1 MKKEI
6 KELRKKID
14 AIDKELITIL
24 RQRTNLSLKIGQ
36 IKRKNGKAI
45 FDPGREEVIIDALKK
60 KVKGPITPAMLEEIY
75 STIFSISRSLQE
87 KEKVTYLGPEGT
99 YSHQAADKVFRYDA
113 TLLPM
118 PTIEDVFQEVSASRA
133 DLGVVP
139 VENSTEGMV
148 TQTLDLIASSSVYI
162 SKEVMLPIR
171 NALLGKGSVDQ
182 IKKVYSHP
190 QPIAQCRHWLRENLP
205 NVTIIETTS
214 TADAALMAKKDKTCA
229 AIASEYT
236 GQLYGLKILVSNI
249 NDYPNNITRFW
260 IISKYTASPSKRDKT
275 SFIITLDNAPGS
287 LYKALGAFAKQ
298 SINLTKIESRPSKKN
313 TWEYIFF
320 VDIQGNLKDK
330 SVKQAVAE
338 LKAYTRD
345 IIILGSYPEGEVLN

>member
-1 MKKEI
+1 MEKEI

-14 AIDKELITIL
+14 AIDKQLIAIL

-45 FDPGREEVIIDALKK
+45 FDPGREKVIIDALKK
-60 KVKGPITPAMLEEIY
+60 KVQGPITPAMIEEVY

-87 KEKVTYLGPEGT
+87 KKKVAYLGPIGT
-99 YSHQAADKVFRYDA
+99 YSFQAADKVFRYDA
-113 TLLPM
+113 TLLAM
-118 PTIEDVFQEVSASRA
+118 PTIEDVFQEVSSSRA

-171 NALLGKGSVDQ
+171 NALLGKGSVEK
-182 IKKVYSHP
+182 IKKVYSHQ

-205 NVTIIETTS
+205 NVTIIETKS

-229 AIASEYT
+229 AIASEFTAQY
-236 GQLYGLKILVSNI
+236 YGLNILVSNI
-249 NDYPNNITRFW
+249 NDYPNNTTRFW
-260 IISKYTASPSKRDKT
+260 IVSKNMASPSGHDKT
-275 SFIITLDNAPGS
+275 SFIVTLDNSPGA

-298 SINLTKIESRPSKKN
+298 SINLTKIESRPSKKS

-330 SVKQAVAE
+330 AVKQAVAE

-345 IIILGSYPEGEVLN
+345 IIVLGSYPEGEILN